1 MSLAGYRTSH
11 SYKRAVELGPHLV
24 SLAEEL
30 PAAEEMGL
38 SWQLRKLM
46 IELPAAVAQDVL
58 DDSLLRRGAAIRLVT
73 VLELIDRIY
82 PALDTADIRHQAE
95 ELAEELLDG
104 DGPNAPVEK
113 PAAIVAPKEED
124 KAPAPARVQVV
135 PEVAAAP
142 DEAPAEEP
150 AEPTHVAVEATHVAV
165 QPVSPDE
172 ESQPSDVHPDSV

>member
-11 SYKRAVELGPHLV
+11 SYKKAVELGPHLV

-46 IELPAAVAQDVL
+46 IELPAAVAQDTLSDTV
-58 DDSLLRRGAAIRLVT
+58 LRRPAAIQLVT

-82 PALDTADIRHQAE
+82 PALDTADIRRQAE

-104 DGPNAPVEK
+104 DDSSAPVEK
-113 PAAIVAPKEED
+113 PALPER
-124 KAPAPARVQVV
+124 APAPARIPVI
-135 PEVAAAP
+135 PEVTTPPAA
-142 DEAPAEEP
+142 DEAPAEEAP
-150 AEPTHVAVEATHVAV
+150 EPTHVAVEATHVAV
-165 QPVSPDE
+165 QPASPDE